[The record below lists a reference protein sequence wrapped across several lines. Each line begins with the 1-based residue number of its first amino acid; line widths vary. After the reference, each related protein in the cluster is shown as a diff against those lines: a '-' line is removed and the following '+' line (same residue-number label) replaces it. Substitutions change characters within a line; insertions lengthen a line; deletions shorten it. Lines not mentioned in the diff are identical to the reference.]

1 MDATTIQDTQLMY
14 ATLAQTART
23 NAKILA
29 PRAETP
35 IGTWSGTVEKK
46 HLMVE
51 TGKFTEEGNVVRRH
65 VSLRTIVLTKE
76 GCEDLRFSVTH
87 VTNKKTGYRSTTVSD
102 KRGMDTG
109 NGGTTGLWGTR
120 IPMPI
125 ANRAKSLTTV
135 AWISEVAPRYITMEL
150 AKALLLDAGWDMS
163 KREI

>member
-1 MDATTIQDTQLMY
+1 MATAIETAQMMY
-14 ATLAQTART
+14 TAQAQAARS

-65 VSLRTIVLTKE
+65 VSLRTIVLTKD

-87 VTNKKTGYRSTTVSD
+87 ITNKKTGYRSTTVSD

-120 IPMPI
+120 NPMPI
-125 ANRAKSLTTV
+125 ANRAKSLTPP
-135 AWISEVAPRYITMEL
+135 AWYSEVTPRYITLARAKEL
-150 AKALLLDAGWDMS
+150 LIEAGWDQS
-163 KREI
+163 TRSL